1 MHARSTWII
10 VLTAAA
16 ILGIGSAAFGQ
27 TAGANAAQPI
37 GLGQAAP
44 AEPATQPVTREQVE
58 EAQEEEPGLP
68 ISLGASYY
76 LLSDYVFRGIN
87 FSEYQGEGREKPNH
101 QMTTFLSW
109 DTGTWGTL
117 GFDTFFEWYADQ
129 EKLNPYGGAANI
141 QEIDYTLRWTYG
153 VEPIDTD
160 VTLGYTFYTF
170 PNLANLL
177 RKDRLRGNDNDDRT
191 SEWWFRLNHNDA
203 WAWKW
208 LFPDNEDGVLN
219 PYFLFAQ
226 DVGIGAGAVWMET
239 GISHPFT
246 IPGVDNLTITPAYTI
261 TADGG
266 YLARLRGSSHND
278 YLRLAYD
285 QLALNTTYDLT
296 PVLHLPKWAG
306 TVSISG
312 LLYFNNALGTAED
325 DGTINDEFFGGM
337 SVNWAWGG

>member
-27 TAGANAAQPI
+27 TAGAIAAQPI

-117 GFDTFFEWYADQ
+117 A
-129 EKLNPYGGAANI
+129 LAV
-141 QEIDYTLRWTYG
+141 G
-153 VEPIDTD
+153 VGLP
-160 VTLGYTFYTF
+160 VVYL
-170 PNLANLL
+170 
-177 RKDRLRGNDNDDRT
+177 
-191 SEWWFRLNHNDA
+191 
-203 WAWKW
+203 
-208 LFPDNEDGVLN
+208 
-219 PYFLFAQ
+219 
-226 DVGIGAGAVWMET
+226 GAG
-239 GISHPFT
+239 
-246 IPGVDNLTITPAYTI
+246 L
-261 TADGG
+261 
-266 YLARLRGSSHND
+266 
-278 YLRLAYD
+278 
-285 QLALNTTYDLT
+285 
-296 PVLHLPKWAG
+296 
-306 TVSISG
+306 
-312 LLYFNNALGTAED
+312 
-325 DGTINDEFFGGM
+325 
-337 SVNWAWGG
+337 